1 MRVARTS
8 LIELPPALHIGAD
21 RPQRSDAQR
30 FVMGIDGGGTKTLAA
45 VLDLQERRLHLGHG
59 GPSNPDSA
67 GPEKA
72 GLALLE
78 AAGEAARSAS
88 VKLDDL
94 HAAVLAIAGTD
105 TPAVQRHVRA
115 RAPQSWIVVND
126 VVGAWATAT
135 GARPG
140 VAVISGTGSNVFGVG
155 VDGRCWRAGGWGHV
169 LGDEGSGYWI
179 GLRALSAVLHD
190 RDGSGP
196 STLLSDA
203 ALDFFDVDSVQALVN
218 LVYGKPLSKS
228 EIAAFAVRAATDAE
242 QGDAVATAIYRQ
254 GSIELGAQIA
264 AVIAHAGL
272 TGAFPVGLVGSAFKA
287 GEVFVGPLREEIAR
301 LAPQAQTDVVKLP
314 PVAGALM
321 LAIEAAGARDQLDL
335 DGLGELIA
343 AAAV

>member
-1 MRVARTS
+1 VPAATTP
-8 LIELPPALHIGAD
+8 LIELPPALRIDGRSRPRPGA
-21 RPQRSDAQR
+21 QAR
-30 FVMGIDGGGTKTLAA
+30 FVMGVDGGGTKTLAA
-45 VLDLQERRLHLGHG
+45 ILDLERRALHLGHG

-67 GPEKA
+67 GPERA

-78 AAGEAARSAS
+78 AAAEAAAGAR

-105 TPAVQRHVRA
+105 TPVVERYVHG

-135 GARPG
+135 GVRAG
-140 VAVISGTGSNVFGVG
+140 IAVISGTGSNVFGVG
-155 VDGRCWRAGGWGHV
+155 AGGRCWRAGGWGHV

-179 GLRALSAVLHD
+179 GLKAISAVLHD

-196 STLLSDA
+196 PTPLSDA
-203 ALDFFDVDSVQALVN
+203 ALDFFGVDSVEALVS

-228 EIAAFAVRAATDAE
+228 EIAAFAVRAAADAE
-242 QGDAVATAIYRQ
+242 QGDAVATAIYGQ
-254 GSIELGAQIA
+254 GAAELCAQIA

-272 TGAFPVGLVGSAFKA
+272 EGAFPVGLVGSAFKA
-287 GEVFVGPLREEIAR
+287 GEVFVGPLREQIAS
-301 LAPQAQTDVVKLP
+301 LAPQAQVSVVELA

-321 LAIEAAGARDQLDL
+321 LALEVAGARERFDL
-335 DGLGELIA
+335 ADLGALIS
-343 AAAV
+343 AAV